1 MRRIGIQDMAGVL
14 FGRSSA
20 SFRAAQLNAS
30 QKGHARKPLSEVS
43 NGHENTLSKS
53 KSEDAS

>member
-1 MRRIGIQDMAGVL
+1 MAGVL